1 MTKLVSGILCVA
13 LGVALTLPAYAQ
25 SAATSAPAQQQ
36 NIGAVNKLT
45 GSVML
50 SNQQTG
56 AFAPAALSE
65 NVVSGQRLM
74 VASNS
79 TTTIK
84 YNNGCEQTFDKAGVY
99 DLDESACKAVL
110 WPVGGKIV
118 YAAMTGGLIY
128 GIIHNTNNHSRT
140 PISR

>member
-25 SAATSAPAQQQ
+25 SAATPADHQQ

-79 TTTIK
+79 SSTIK

-99 DLDESACKAVL
+99 ELDESACKAVL

-128 GIIHNTNNHSRT
+128 GIIHNANNHRT
-140 PISR
+140 PISH